1 MRRTTKIL
9 IVALVAVLLVLVASF
24 FGVSAAPQTKT
35 VEDLAEAVAYWQ
47 EQAIIA
53 AIERDKVMDELIRIT
68 DERDMLLADR
78 AILEEIMTRLQSER
92 NEALANAKAE
102 ALLREQAE
110 RDLEYALIEN
120 HYLATALN
128 KLAGPRFGVIL
139 GAMYDPR
146 SRDPSILAALEF
158 QWK

>member
-1 MRRTTKIL
+1 MRRIRKIG
-9 IVALVAVLLVLVASF
+9 AVLLMAALLILMASF
-24 FGVSAAPQTKT
+24 VAVAAPQTNP
-35 VEDLAEAVAYWQ
+35 VEDLADAVAYWQ
-47 EQAIIA
+47 EQAVTA
-53 AIERDKVMDELIRIT
+53 AIERDKVKDELIRIT